1 MELELLVQIAGAMNT
16 DPQTLL
22 SAAQCYVC
30 QGVSIAQALK
40 LQLLAD
46 ISLAHNPAN
55 KVDPQ
60 SLMTQAKC
68 FACFGQASAFQLLE
82 LALLAQIAS

>member
-22 SAAQCYVC
+22 TAAKCYVC
-30 QGVSIAQALK
+30 EQVSIAQALK

-55 KVDPQ
+55 QVDPQ
-60 SLMTQAKC
+60 SLLSQAKC
-68 FACFGQASAFQLLE
+68 FSCFSNASIGKLME